1 MYQVS
6 NRFELRKQCILS
18 LHGNR
23 ILVLT
28 ASDIATL
35 IWAHT
40 DEIRELAFNPS
51 DVSKFAAGGT
61 CCDCGPALRV
71 P

>member
-1 MYQVS
+1 M
-6 NRFELRKQCILS
+6 
-18 LHGNR
+18 
-23 ILVLT
+23 LT

-61 CCDCGPALRV
+61 CCDRGLALRV